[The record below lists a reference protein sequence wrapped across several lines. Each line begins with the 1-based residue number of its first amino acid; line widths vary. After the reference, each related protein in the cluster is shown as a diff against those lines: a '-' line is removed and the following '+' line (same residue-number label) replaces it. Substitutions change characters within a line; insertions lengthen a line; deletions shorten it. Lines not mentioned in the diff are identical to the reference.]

1 MPAADVPAFLREDAR
16 RYDPAEHSLGRLAPF
31 RDVLLAFRA
40 KSMSYEQIAATLTRH
55 GLRTSPA
62 GVGAFCR
69 RTLSKAEILREQI
82 RIRTE
87 APNRPAATAP
97 SFPGLS
103 AVAKPP
109 PAPPPPLAPMP
120 PGRRGPRIAR
130 DDY

>member
-1 MPAADVPAFLREDAR
+1 MQKMDFTDLHARLMDDAR
-16 RYDPAEHSLGRLAPF
+16 HYDPAEHSRSRLAPF
-31 RDVLLAFRA
+31 RDVLLVWRA
-40 KSMSYEQIAATLTRH
+40 KSMSYELIAATLTRH
-55 GLRTSPA
+55 GLKTSPA

-97 SFPGLS
+97 SIPGLS
-103 AVAKPP
+103 AVAHRAS
-109 PAPPPPLAPMP
+109 APVP
-120 PGRRGPRIAR
+120 PGRHGPKIAR

>member
-1 MPAADVPAFLREDAR
+1 
-16 RYDPAEHSLGRLAPF
+16 
-31 RDVLLAFRA
+31 
-40 KSMSYEQIAATLTRH
+40 MSYEQIAATLTRH

-69 RTLSKAEILREQI
+69 RSIARAEILREQI

-103 AVAKPP
+103 AVAQPGP
-109 PAPPPPLAPMP
+109 VPVS

-130 DDY
+130 DNY